1 MMLMHADASPRPRVV
16 TSRGCAVSVSRA
28 EVPVPGWWLAVF
40 SGECGECGG
49 GGIVYI
55 TLSSRVAP
63 VFRDAPGGYIYTC
76 HMAWIYI

>member
-1 MMLMHADASPRPRVV
+1 MLTHAEASPRVV
-16 TSRGCAVSVSRA
+16 ASRGCAVSVSRA
-28 EVPVPGWWLAVF
+28 KVPVPGWWLAMF

-55 TLSSRVAP
+55 TLSSRVAT
-63 VFRDAPGGYIYTC
+63 VVRDAPGGYIYIC